1 MNTLERLLQ
10 DDLNHLID
18 RMAAAARPGLVTGC
32 EERRPDLLAQLAE
45 SETRLSTVRQ
55 SLLRGYAAWRD
66 ALEECSDLWALADL
80 AAAPPAADD
89 RRAA

>member
-1 MNTLERLLQ
+1 MNALERLLQ

-18 RMAAAARPGLVTGC
+18 RMAATTHAGLVTGC
-32 EERRPDLLAQLAE
+32 GERRPDLLAQLAE

-66 ALEECSDLWALADL
+66 AIEECGDLWALADL
-80 AAAPPAADD
+80 AAAPPGENDC
-89 RRAA
+89 RAA